1 MNETLR
7 IEDIAAM
14 TGLSTRTIRN
24 YLSLGLLDGEK
35 IDGVWQFTVEQFAT
49 FLEQDMVKQSVL
61 AKNNALLYDFLLQPQ
76 KAAPSVCAVI
86 DLPAVDEA
94 AQRERLLWQ
103 VNANHLTLRYHYG
116 NGMIR
121 AIVSGA
127 VADVAALLRALS
139 EA

>member
-1 MNETLR
+1 MNESLR

-24 YLSLGLLDGEK
+24 YLSMGLLDGEK
-35 IDGVWQFTVEQFAT
+35 VDGVWQFSTEQFGT
-49 FLEQDMVKQSVL
+49 FLRQDMVKQSVL
-61 AKNNALLYDFLLQPQ
+61 AKDNALLYEFLLQPQ

-86 DLPAVDEA
+86 DLPAVDEPS
-94 AQRERLLWQ
+94 QGERILSQ
-103 VNANHLTLRYHYG
+103 VNASHLALRYHYDG
-116 NGMIR
+116 GMIR

-139 EA
+139 ED